1 MTVSFA
7 VQRFLASQGSVIQIL
22 TACAASVLFRK
33 SFPEPMNSTQF
44 PFVLLSDSRYLVL
57 CWHPLSTGSCILCK
71 MIDVDYF
78 YSCICSFRVWP
89 APFVGDAVFSP
100 KNIFGLSK
108 IRCLYTCGMISGSS
122 VWFHWSMYLF
132 SCQYHADFITVACSI
147 TWNLGCWFPKNLF
160 YC

>member
-100 KNIFGLSK
+100 FCVFWFFVNNLLSIGVWIYKQSAVWLYWSGL
-108 IRCLYTCGMISGSS
+108 CG
-122 VWFHWSMYLF
+122 H
-132 SCQYHADFITVACSI
+132 HAVFITMA
-147 TWNLGCWFPKNLF
+147 L
-160 YC
+160 